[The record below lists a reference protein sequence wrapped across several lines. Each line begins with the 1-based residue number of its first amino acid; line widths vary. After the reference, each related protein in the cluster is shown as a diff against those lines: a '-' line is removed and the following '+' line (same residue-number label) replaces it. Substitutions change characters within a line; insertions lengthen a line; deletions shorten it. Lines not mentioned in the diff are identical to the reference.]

1 MNQTPVLKPNKRGAP
16 LGNKNGAGNS
26 RATDHKSVIER
37 RLAERAAMVQIAD
50 ALIDQAIEGNMT
62 AINTLFDR
70 IMGKAVQHVE
80 TSSESTVKHEYN
92 LSEGTQAMLL
102 AMRQAMIQHQ
112 APIEKVIG
120 SQAASTIGI
129 VIDSDT

>member
-1 MNQTPVLKPNKRGAP
+1 MNQKVDTKRLAPRGLSKQAVANSPNGEGRQ
-16 LGNKNGAGNS
+16 
-26 RATDHKSVIER
+26 KSVIQA
-37 RLAERAAMVQIAD
+37 RLAERQAMIGIAD
-50 ALIDQAIEGNMT
+50 MLIDRSLEGDLRAT
-62 AINTLFDR
+62 EILLDR
-70 IMGKAVQHVE
+70 VLGKAVQHVE

-92 LSEGTQAMLL
+92 LSEGTQAMLI

>member
-1 MNQTPVLKPNKRGAP
+1 MNQAPVIAPKKKGAP
-16 LGNKNGAGNS
+16 FGNTNGAGKTN
-26 RATDHKSVIER
+26 AINHKSVIER
-37 RLAERAAMVQIAD
+37 RLADRAAMVQIAD

-70 IMGKAVQHVE
+70 VMGKAVQHVE

-112 APIEKVIG
+112 APAQNAERVID
-120 SQAASTIGI
+120 TISI
-129 VIDSDT
+129 VIDPDA